1 MMITPGAGATVGF
14 LGVVGWVCVAVVWAA
29 WVVGGGRWAVRA
41 AVGVG
46 LVLAVSAGLAE
57 AGVVRRLAESR
68 AILLFLWTWLGV
80 AVGVAFSRV
89 GTRVVGAVP
98 VAALVGFQAFRLPLE
113 LVLHRF
119 YDEGVL
125 PVQMTYSGANF
136 DIVTGVLAVVCG
148 VLVWRGVA
156 VRMVVW
162 VFNCV
167 GLGLLGAVVRIAVLS
182 APTPMRVY
190 MNDPPVQL
198 IFFAP
203 YTWILSVCVAGALLG
218 YLLVFR
224 WLWRGR

>member
-218 YLLVFR
+218 HLLVFR

>member
-1 MMITPGAGATVGF
+1 MMITPGAGATAGF

-119 YDEGVL
+119 YEEGVL

-148 VLVWRGVA
+148 VGLWRGVA
-156 VRMVVW
+156 GRMAVW

-198 IFFAP
+198 IFHAP

-218 YLLVFR
+218 HLLVFR

>member
-1 MMITPGAGATVGF
+1 MISPGAGATAGF
-14 LGVVGWVCVAVVWAA
+14 LAVVGWVCIGVVWAA
-29 WVVGGGRWAVRA
+29 WHSGGARWAVRA

-57 AGVVRRLAESR
+57 GGVVRRLAESR
-68 AILLFLWTWLGV
+68 AIMLFLWAWLGL

-89 GTRVVGAVP
+89 GERVVGAVP
-98 VAALVGFQAFRLPLE
+98 VAALVVFQAFRLPLE

-119 YDEGVL
+119 YDEGVI

-148 VLVWRGVA
+148 LLVWRGVA

-162 VFNCV
+162 AFNFV

-182 APTPMRVY
+182 APTPLRVY

-198 IFFAP
+198 IFHAP
-203 YTWILSVCVAGALLG
+203 FTWILSVCVVGALLG
-218 YLLVFR
+218 HLLVFR

>member
-1 MMITPGAGATVGF
+1 
-14 LGVVGWVCVAVVWAA
+14 
-29 WVVGGGRWAVRA
+29 
-41 AVGVG
+41 

-203 YTWILSVCVAGALLG
+203 YTWILSVWVAGALLG
-218 YLLVFR
+218 HLLVFR

>member
-1 MMITPGAGATVGF
+1 MMITPGAAATAGF
-14 LGVVGWVCVAVVWAA
+14 LAVVGWVCVAVVWAA
-29 WVVGGGRWAVRA
+29 WVVGGRQWAVRA

-57 AGVVRRLAESR
+57 GGVVRRLAESR

-80 AVGVAFSRV
+80 AVGVAFSRA
-89 GTRVVGAVP
+89 GARVVGAVP

-119 YDEGVL
+119 YDEGVI

-148 VLVWRGVA
+148 LGLWRGEAGRWA
-156 VRMVVW
+156 VW
-162 VFNCV
+162 AFNFV

-198 IFFAP
+198 IFHAP

-218 YLLVFR
+218 HLLVFR

>member
-29 WVVGGGRWAVRA
+29 WVVGEGRWAVRA

-125 PVQMTYSGANF
+125 PVQMTYSGSNF

-198 IFFAP
+198 IFYAP

-218 YLLVFR
+218 HLLVFR

>member
-1 MMITPGAGATVGF
+1 M
-14 LGVVGWVCVAVVWAA
+14 
-29 WVVGGGRWAVRA
+29 RA

-68 AILLFLWTWLGV
+68 AILLFLWTWLGL
-80 AVGVAFSRV
+80 AVGVAFSRI
-89 GTRVVGAVP
+89 GERAVGAVP

-148 VLVWRGVA
+148 LLVWRGVA
-156 VRMVVW
+156 VRMVMGMGE
-162 VFNCV
+162 CCGV
-167 GLGLLGAVVRIAVLS
+167 GGLLQGVLVR
-182 APTPMRVY
+182 
-190 MNDPPVQL
+190 
-198 IFFAP
+198 
-203 YTWILSVCVAGALLG
+203 
-218 YLLVFR
+218 
-224 WLWRGR
+224 RGNQR

>member
-1 MMITPGAGATVGF
+1 MPGRRLGF
-14 LGVVGWVCVAVVWAA
+14 WGLSGGCAWLWCGPLGLWVE
-29 WVVGGGRWAVRA
+29 GGGRWAVRA

-218 YLLVFR
+218 HLLVFR

>member
-1 MMITPGAGATVGF
+1 MITPGAGATAGF
-14 LGVVGWVCVAVVWAA
+14 LAVVGWVCIAVVWAVWYA
-29 WVVGGGRWAVRA
+29 AGRRWAVPA
-41 AVGVG
+41 AVGGG
-46 LVLAVSAGLAE
+46 LVLAVSAGLA
-57 AGVVRRLAESR
+57 
-68 AILLFLWTWLGV
+68 
-80 AVGVAFSRV
+80 FSRV
-89 GTRVVGAVP
+89 GERVVGAVP

-119 YDEGVL
+119 YDEGVI

-148 VLVWRGVA
+148 LGLWRGVA
-156 VRMVVW
+156 GRMVVW
-162 VFNCV
+162 AFNCM

-198 IFFAP
+198 IFHAP

-218 YLLVFR
+218 HLLVFR
-224 WLWRGR
+224 WLWWGR